1 MINFIDRC
9 GNKPIQQKYVLRS
22 CICFK
27 HYDILMLNGSEGAGA
42 SLK

>member
-9 GNKPIQQKYVLRS
+9 GNKPIYNKKS
-22 CICFK
+22 CYDLICTK
-27 HYDILMLNGSEGAGA
+27 DHDILMLNGSEGAGA